1 MVNIDLGALNLKELK
16 ALKKNVDAA
25 IGSYDE
31 KAKREARVALEEL
44 AKKHGFSL
52 SELASVKKPRAKR
65 APSSVLYKNPK
76 GDQTWTGRG
85 RKPQWVVEA
94 LGKGKSLKDLIAK

>member
-1 MVNIDLGALNLKELK
+1 MVNIDLAAMNLKDLK
-16 ALKKNVDAA
+16 ALRKNVDSA
-25 IGSYDE
+25 ISTYDE
-31 KAKREARVALEEL
+31 KAKREARLALEEL

-85 RKPQWVVEA
+85 RKPQWLVDA